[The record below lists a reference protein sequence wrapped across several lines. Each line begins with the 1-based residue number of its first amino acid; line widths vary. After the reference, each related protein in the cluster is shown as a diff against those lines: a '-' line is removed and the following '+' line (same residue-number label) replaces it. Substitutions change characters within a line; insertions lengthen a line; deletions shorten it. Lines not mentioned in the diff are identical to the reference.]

1 MGTKNRPIY
10 EPRFAGLGLMTL
22 AADGVRASIGPAGP
36 SDASIRAIVAP
47 NGSSDASSRASGVP
61 YGSSAALFLAAR
73 SGARKA
79 WAAASIRA
87 IVAPNG
93 SSDASSRA
101 SGVPTGSLALIVSR
115 RKGFV
120 RCAAGSARTLGS
132 KRPKAFFIDLGV
144 FSRL

>member
-10 EPRFAGLGLMTL
+10 EPRFAGLGLMTF

-61 YGSSAALFLAAR
+61 
-73 SGARKA
+73 
-79 WAAASIRA
+79 
-87 IVAPNG
+87 
-93 SSDASSRA
+93 
-101 SGVPTGSLALIVSR
+101 TGSLALIVSR
-115 RKGFV
+115 RKGFA